1 MDPAR
6 GAQVAEMSDSS
17 LKLDRP
23 VREVQGHETEDTS
36 LRVGRLPSPSR
47 EGSIKSLFS
56 NLRDFLVERPTKI
69 KAGTPT
75 AFDIPKFGTGLG
87 DNFKEFLHSG
97 PKGNVRSALLVDW
110 HEEPSL
116 WRNLRDLIS
125 PRKLPPLKTTSQP
138 IPVPEIWSKNEQ
150 FGWMQLT
157 SIIVHGLAIAFIVL
171 LPFLFPNWL
180 TPPVTKASSPDV
192 PTDVTVS
199 PFLTKLQPAAKKAG
213 GGGGQADN
221 APAAKGKPPKFSWTQ
236 ISRPMVNP
244 PKSAITVNPTVL
256 GNPDI
261 KLPDNNAQNW
271 GDPFSHTLNGSM
283 GNGHGNGLG
292 DGNGNGVGPG
302 QGYGTG
308 GGVPRG
314 GVGGDGTPA
323 SLYCPRADYSDE
335 AMKVKVQGVVELIAI
350 ITADGRVTDVHVAKG
365 LGLGLD
371 EKAIEA
377 VRTWRLKPALGP
389 DGKPA
394 TVRQII
400 EVTFQLY

>member
-1 MDPAR
+1 MA
-6 GAQVAEMSDSS
+6 DSS
-17 LKLDRP
+17 LNLNRP
-23 VREVQGHETEDTS
+23 TRETEDAS
-36 LRVGRLPSPSR
+36 LRIGRLPSPSR

-56 NLRDFLVERPTKI
+56 NLRDFLVERPTKL

-116 WRNLRDLIS
+116 WRNLRDLIA

-138 IPVPEIWSKNEQ
+138 IPVADIWSKNEQ
-150 FGWMQLT
+150 FGWMQLM
-157 SIIVHGLAIAFIVL
+157 SIGVHGIAIALIIL
-171 LPFLFPNWL
+171 IPFLL
-180 TPPVTKASSPDV
+180 TGTINPPVTQAHGVVDIPPD
-192 PTDVTVS
+192 TDVS
-199 PFLTKLQPAAKKAG
+199 KYLTKLAPAQKKAG

-221 APAAKGKPPKFSWTQ
+221 APAVKGKPPKFSWTQ

-256 GNPDI
+256 GNPEI
-261 KLPDNNAQNW
+261 KLPDNNVQNW
-271 GDPFSHTLNGSM
+271 GDPFSNKLNGSSM
-283 GNGHGNGLG
+283 GAGHGNGLG

-308 GGVPRG
+308 GGVPNG
-314 GVGGDGTPA
+314 GTGGYGTPA
-323 SLYCPRADYSDE
+323 CLYCPRADYSDE
-335 AMKVKVQGVVELIAI
+335 AMKVKVQGVVELIAV

-371 EKAIEA
+371 EKAIDA